1 MTNRT
6 LLAGSVHFA
15 RFVFGAGPTGV
26 HALDDIGSHRIACFT
41 AMGWGNTRS
50 VPFCLT
56 VKILGRAPFFLPP
69 TPPMVN
75 PGDDPEFDVYT
86 PAPVCAGFT
95 VTITIKAA
103 DPDSGEHLR
112 IVTED
117 VTGDGQNL
125 FSAPYNGP
133 RPRRALPSRAAQATR
148 RPAARGA
155 GGQFDQFG

>member
-1 MTNRT
+1 VTNRT

-103 DPDSGEHLR
+103 DPDSGEHVR

-117 VTGDGQNL
+117 VTPPPPPSL
-125 FSAPYNGP
+125 PY
-133 RPRRALPSRAAQATR
+133 
-148 RPAARGA
+148 
-155 GGQFDQFG
+155 